1 MPAIVRRNAPRLA
14 SFALVALATF
24 AFAVLAHAS
33 VDPADAGA
41 SAASGTFIASL
52 AAPAAPVDAAPAVHD
67 VGMLLG
73 IATAIGLFL
82 RSVVIPLLKSSLFGA
97 LFNKVPLFAQHLI
110 VCALAAAA
118 GALVAYG
125 RGEGIPAALV
135 AGITAYGSSQAAFG
149 LTANA
154 IEFRAPKA

>member
-1 MPAIVRRNAPRLA
+1 MPAIVRRHAPRLA
-14 SFALVALATF
+14 PFALVALATF
-24 AFAVLAHAS
+24 AFAVLAHAG
-33 VDPADAGA
+33 VDSGGA
-41 SAASGTFIASL
+41 VELGVNSGAAVASL
-52 AAPAAPVDAAPAVHD
+52 ASPAEAAPAVHD
-67 VGMLLG
+67 VGALLG

-82 RSVVIPLLKSSLFGA
+82 RSVIIPLLKSSLFGA

-110 VCALAAAA
+110 VCALAAIA
-118 GALVAYG
+118 GGLVAYG

-154 IEFRAPKA
+154 IEFRAPKP